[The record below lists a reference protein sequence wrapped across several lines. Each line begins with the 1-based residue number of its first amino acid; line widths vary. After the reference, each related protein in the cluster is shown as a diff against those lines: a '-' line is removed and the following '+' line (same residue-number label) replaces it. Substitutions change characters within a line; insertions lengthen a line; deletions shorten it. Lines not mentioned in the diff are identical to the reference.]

1 MLKNKWL
8 KLSQSDDVRAKNLA
22 TIFLED
28 YFSSKIDKNE
38 SENDENSR
46 QDRKR
51 KGNEIDHWKMKI
63 FIEILG
69 EL

>member
-1 MLKNKWL
+1 MI

-51 KGNEIDHWKMKI
+51 KGNEIDH
-63 FIEILG
+63 
-69 EL
+69 